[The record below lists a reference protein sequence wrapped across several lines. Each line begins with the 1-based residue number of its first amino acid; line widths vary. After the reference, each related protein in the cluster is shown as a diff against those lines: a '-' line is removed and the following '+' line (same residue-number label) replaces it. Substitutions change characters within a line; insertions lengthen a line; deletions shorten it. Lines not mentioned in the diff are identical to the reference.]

1 MILADKSICF
11 RAKSHNNVS
20 QHTVVHIE
28 ASLPEDLSRIDSQ
41 GISLLDM
48 VVKKCRQQVVRRC
61 DRMEIPSKMKV

>member
-1 MILADKSICF
+1 MILADKSICL

-28 ASLPEDLSRIDSQ
+28 TSLPEDLSRIDSQ

-48 VVKKCRQQVVRRC
+48 VVKKCR
-61 DRMEIPSKMKV
+61 